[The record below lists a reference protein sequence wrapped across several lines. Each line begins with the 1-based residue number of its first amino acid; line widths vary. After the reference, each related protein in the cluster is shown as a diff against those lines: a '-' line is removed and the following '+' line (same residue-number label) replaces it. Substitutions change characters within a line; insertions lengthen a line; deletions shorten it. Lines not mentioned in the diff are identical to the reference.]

1 MPVLSIAGIGPDS
14 NIFLVTGEDP
24 FVVDAGTGSNHVKIL
39 AKLRSLCEGK
49 QPHRIILTHRHY
61 DHVGGAAQLSKD
73 LGAEVYIHD
82 LDAGVVETAD
92 LRGTAAHFF
101 TSKMEPVKT
110 NHLKGGEVF
119 ETGEHRF
126 EVIHTPGHTVGGIC
140 LFDRGS
146 GDLISGDTV
155 FVGGVGRW
163 DLESGDHK
171 ALVASVKNLIKLNPK
186 AIYPGHG
193 ESVDRDGATVV
204 KVALTY
210 LGEF

>member
-1 MPVLSIAGIGPDS
+1 MPVLTVAGMGPDS

-24 FVVDAGTGSNHVKIL
+24 FVVDTGTGSNHVKIL
-39 AKLRSLCEGK
+39 AKLRSLSKGK
-49 QPHRIILTHRHY
+49 QPNRIILTHRHY
-61 DHVGGAAQLSKD
+61 DHVGGAARLSKELD
-73 LGAEVYIHD
+73 AEVYIHE
-82 LDAGVVETAD
+82 LDANVVETAD
-92 LRGTAAHFF
+92 LRGTAAHFY

-119 ETGEHRF
+119 ETGDHRF
-126 EVIHTPGHTVGGIC
+126 EVVHTPGHTAGGIC

-146 GDLISGDTV
+146 GDLICGDTV

-163 DLESGDHK
+163 DLESGNHK
-171 ALVASVKNLIKLNPK
+171 ELVASVKNLISLSPK

-193 ESVDRDGATVV
+193 EIKSIGAAVVV
-204 KVALTY
+204 KDALTY

>member
-1 MPVLSIAGIGPDS
+1 MGPDS
-14 NIFLVTGEDP
+14 NVFLVTGDEP
-24 FVVDAGTGSNHVKIL
+24 FVVDTGTGSNHDRIL
-39 AKLRSLCEGK
+39 AKLCSLSPGK
-49 QPHRIILTHRHY
+49 QPSRIILTHRHY
-61 DHVGGAAQLSKD
+61 DHVGGAGRLAKE
-73 LGAEVYIHD
+73 LGAEVYIHE

-101 TSKMEPVKT
+101 TSKMDPVKT

-119 ETGEHRF
+119 ETGDHRF
-126 EVIHTPGHTVGGIC
+126 EVVHTPGHTAGGIC
-140 LFDRGS
+140 LFDRTS

-163 DLESGDHK
+163 DLESGNREEL
-171 ALVASVKNLIKLNPK
+171 AASVKKLISLNPK

-193 ESVDRDGATVV
+193 ESACSDAATVV
-204 KVALTY
+204 KEALTY

>member
-39 AKLRSLCEGK
+39 AKLRSLWQGS
-49 QPHRIILTHRHY
+49 PPNRIILTHRHY
-61 DHVGGAAQLSKD
+61 DHVGGAARLSKE
-73 LGAEVYIHD
+73 LGADVYIHE
-82 LDAGVVETAD
+82 LDASVVETAD

-119 ETGEHRF
+119 ETGDHRF
-126 EVIHTPGHTVGGIC
+126 EVVHTPGHTAGGIC
-140 LFDRGS
+140 LFDRSS

-163 DLESGDHK
+163 DLESGNHA
-171 ALVASVKNLIKLNPK
+171 ALVASVKNLISLNPK

-193 ESVDRDGATVV
+193 EGAGTGAAAVV
-204 KVALTY
+204 KEALTY

>member
-1 MPVLSIAGIGPDS
+1 MPVLSIAGMGPDS

-24 FVVDAGTGSNHVKIL
+24 FVVDAGTGSNHAKVL
-39 AKLRSLCEGK
+39 AKLLTLSKGK
-49 QPHRIILTHRHY
+49 QPDRIVLTHRHY
-61 DHVGGAAQLSKD
+61 DHVGGASRLSKD
-73 LGAEVYIHD
+73 LDAEVFIHE
-82 LDAGVVETAD
+82 LDADVVETAD

-110 NHLKGGEVF
+110 THLKGGEVF
-119 ETGEHRF
+119 ETGDHRF
-126 EVIHTPGHTVGGIC
+126 EVIHTPGHTAGGIC
-140 LFDRGS
+140 LLDRGT

-163 DLESGDHK
+163 DLESGNHK
-171 ALVASVKNLIKLNPK
+171 ALVASVRNLISLDFK

-193 ESVDRDGATVV
+193 DSTGADAAAVV
-204 KVALTY
+204 KDALTY

>member
-1 MPVLSIAGIGPDS
+1 MPILSIAGMGPDS

-24 FVVDAGTGSNHVKIL
+24 FVVDTGTGSNHVKIL
-39 AKLRSLCEGK
+39 AKLNSLSKGK
-49 QPHRIILTHRHY
+49 RPNRIILTHRHY
-61 DHVGGAAQLSKD
+61 DHVGGAAKLSKE
-73 LGAEVYIHD
+73 LGAEVYIHE

-92 LRGTAAHFF
+92 LRGTAAHFY
-101 TSKMEPVKT
+101 TSKMDPVKT

-119 ETGEHRF
+119 ETGDHRF
-126 EVIHTPGHTVGGIC
+126 EVVHTPGHTAGGIC
-140 LFDRGS
+140 LFDQGS

-163 DLESGDHK
+163 DLESGNHK
-171 ALVASVKNLIKLNPK
+171 ALVASVKKLISLSPK

-193 ESVDRDGATVV
+193 EIANMEAAMVIKD
-204 KVALTY
+204 ALTY

>member
-24 FVVDAGTGSNHVKIL
+24 IVVDAGTGSNHVKIL
-39 AKLRSLCEGK
+39 ASLRTLCKGK
-49 QPHRIILTHRHY
+49 QPDRIILTHRHY
-61 DHVGGAAQLSKD
+61 DHVGGAARLSRE
-73 LGAEVYIHD
+73 LGAEVYIHQM
-82 LDAGVVETAD
+82 DAGVVESAD

-110 NHLKGGEVF
+110 THLNGGEVF
-119 ETGEHRF
+119 ETGDHSF
-126 EVIHTPGHTVGGIC
+126 EVIHTPGHTAGGIC
-140 LFDRGS
+140 LFDRGT

-155 FVGGVGRW
+155 FAGGVGRW
-163 DLESGDHK
+163 DLESGNHQ
-171 ALVASVKNLIKLNPK
+171 ALVGSVKHLIDLDPK

-193 ESVDRDGATVV
+193 ESVTKNAAAVV
-204 KVALTY
+204 REALTY

>member
-1 MPVLSIAGIGPDS
+1 MPVLTIAGMGPDS

-24 FVVDAGTGSNHVKIL
+24 FVVDAGTGSNHAKVL
-39 AKLRSLCEGK
+39 AKLRTLSKDKL
-49 QPHRIILTHRHY
+49 PNRIILTHRHY
-61 DHVGGAAQLSKD
+61 DHVGGAAKLSKE
-73 LGAEVYIHD
+73 LGAEVYIHE
-82 LDAGVVETAD
+82 LDAEVVERAD
-92 LRGTAAHFF
+92 LRATAAHFY

-119 ETGEHRF
+119 ETGDHRF
-126 EVIHTPGHTVGGIC
+126 EVVHTPGHTTGGIC

-163 DLESGDHK
+163 DLESGNRK
-171 ALVASVKNLIKLNPK
+171 ELVASVKKLIGLSPK

-193 ESVDRDGATVV
+193 ESTNVDAPMIVED
-204 KVALTY
+204 ALTY

>member
-1 MPVLSIAGIGPDS
+1 MPVLSIAGMGPDS

-24 FVVDAGTGSNHVKIL
+24 FVVDAGTGSNHAKVV
-39 AKLRSLCEGK
+39 AKLRSLLKGT
-49 QPHRIILTHRHY
+49 QPNHIILTHRHY
-61 DHVGGAAQLSKD
+61 DHVGGAPKLSKELD
-73 LGAEVYIHD
+73 AEVYIHE
-82 LDAGVVETAD
+82 LDASVVETAD

-101 TSKMEPVKT
+101 TSKMEPLKT

-119 ETGEHRF
+119 ETGDHRF
-126 EVIHTPGHTVGGIC
+126 EVVHTPGHTAGGIC

-163 DLESGDHK
+163 DLESGNHK
-171 ALVASVKNLIKLNPK
+171 ALVASVKDLINLSPRAL
-186 AIYPGHG
+186 YPGHG
-193 ESVDRDGATVV
+193 ESARMDATMVV
-204 KVALTY
+204 KDALTY